1 MIGPDR
7 IPLISIL
14 LDDDGAERL
23 NKMWNS
29 SATPSLK
36 RRLPLAQMNYTME
49 RTSMASRSNL
59 ILTSGIISAVLS
71 ATLFCVAYLV
81 L

>member
-1 MIGPDR
+1 MCNA
-7 IPLISIL
+7 L
-14 LDDDGAERL
+14 
-23 NKMWNS
+23 
-29 SATPSLK
+29 ATHPLK

-49 RTSMASRSNL
+49 RSTMASRSNL

>member
-1 MIGPDR
+1 
-7 IPLISIL
+7 
-14 LDDDGAERL
+14 
-23 NKMWNS
+23 MWNAL
-29 SATPSLK
+29 ATPPLK

-49 RTSMASRSNL
+49 RSQMASRSNL
-59 ILTSGIISAVLS
+59 ILTSGIVSAVLS